1 MLTMLAMVVII
12 LSVVHVWEN
21 MIHAKPFPC
30 LDSSCY
36 CTLQEKGSTKL
47 SNIFSVKRKDCR
59 EPIRFAS
66 KPEVP
71 VTGASEGQK

>member
-1 MLTMLAMVVII
+1 MLTTLGMVVII

-30 LDSSCY
+30 LDFSCM
-36 CTLQEKGSTKL
+36 LQEKGSTKL
-47 SNIFSVKRKDCR
+47 SNIVSEKRRDCR

-66 KPEVP
+66 TPEVP

>member
-1 MLTMLAMVVII
+1 MLGMVVII

-30 LDSSCY
+30 LDFS

-47 SNIFSVKRKDCR
+47 SNTASEKRKDCR

-71 VTGASEGQK
+71 VTGAPEGQK

>member
-1 MLTMLAMVVII
+1 MLTMLGMVVII

-30 LDSSCY
+30 LDFS

-47 SNIFSVKRKDCR
+47 SNIVSEKRRDCR

-66 KPEVP
+66 TPEVP

>member
-1 MLTMLAMVVII
+1 MLTTLGMVVII

-30 LDSSCY
+30 LDFS

-47 SNIFSVKRKDCR
+47 SNIVSEKRRDCR

-66 KPEVP
+66 TPEVP